1 MISLMV
7 LRCLLSVPTFP
18 KGHELSESWLTKRVT
33 QAVSAMT
40 PAAGFLCSPARGA
53 VQQQQV
59 KVVCCG
65 EVGRKVQRL
74 PVTLCARAQ
83 LLFFYGWFCWFWCL
97 VFYFILF
104 FSFFPAMILVF
115 VPNKKD
121 VFSNLFWECLIIV
134 SLQFSW
140 KTQAEVQTSV

>member
-74 PVTLCARAQ
+74 PVTVCSCPAIV
-83 LLFFYGWFCWFWCL
+83 LLWL
-97 VFYFILF
+97 VLLVLVSGLLFYFIFFLF
-104 FSFFPAMILVF
+104 PCNDFGFCS
-115 VPNKKD
+115 
-121 VFSNLFWECLIIV
+121 
-134 SLQFSW
+134 
-140 KTQAEVQTSV
+140 